1 MLKRSKMKYSSQH
14 KQLIF
19 DVFHSSLSELSKE
32 NRWVK
37 LGDSLPWDEIEKIYN
52 RRLNNTHGGAG
63 NKPARMIIG
72 AVLIKHKMNLSD
84 EETIQAI
91 RENPYMQ
98 YMLGLKEFSDKPV
111 FDSSLFVTIRKRMG
125 KDDFNDMSESL
136 LKLQIKKAEE
146 EKEKSDKEDDENR
159 SSSSCDASTNET
171 SFSIRLEPEVSSSH
185 KGILKVDATCSDAEM
200 RYPTDIDLLNDGVE
214 VIDRIIDHICVKNDF
229 SRPNTHLKEIH
240 SKYLNVIK
248 LRSKPKK
255 KVHECMEYL
264 LTMLYR
270 NINSFLKMVGRTS
283 TAVFDS
289 MKKRDR
295 ELFMTVLKMYHQQK
309 EMFREKI
316 HVCSDRIVSIFQ
328 PHVRPIVRG
337 KAKAKVEFGAKIGVS
352 VVDGYTFID
361 HHSWDA
367 YNECEDLI
375 PHLRAYKKRFGCL
388 PEKLEADKIY
398 MNRRN
403 RRILRFLKIEAGGKP
418 LGRPSKEQ
426 QSEEYRKKMAKNVG
440 ERNEVE
446 ATFGTGKRIYRANNI
461 RAKLPD
467 TGEAWAS
474 ACYFSKNVMKF
485 LKELLHVLT
494 EMMRMLKSIRLTLD
508 LLKNQRLVMTS
519 ELIKVICG

>member
-1 MLKRSKMKYSSQH
+1 MKYSSQH

-52 RRLNNTHGGAG
+52 KRLNNTHGGAG

-146 EKEKSDKEDDENR
+146 EKGKSDKGNDENMG
-159 SSSSCDASTNET
+159 SSSRDASTHET
-171 SFSIRLEPEVSSSH
+171 SSSMRLEPEVDSSH

-200 RYPTDIDLLNDGVE
+200 RYPTDIDLLHDGVE
-214 VIDRIIDHICVKNDF
+214 VIDRIIDHLCAQNDF
-229 SRPNTHLKEIH
+229 LRPNTRLKEIH

-270 NINSFLKMVGRTS
+270 NINTCLNMVARTS
-283 TAVFDS
+283 TDVFDS

-295 ELFMTVLKMYHQQK
+295 ELFITVLKMYHQQK

-388 PEKLEADKIY
+388 PEKLEGDKIY

-426 QSEEYRKKMAKNVG
+426 QGEEYREKMAKNVG

-467 TGEAWAS
+467 TGEAWTS

-494 EMMRMLKSIRLTLD
+494 EMIQMWRNIRLTLD
-508 LLKNQRLVMTS
+508 LVKKQRPVIAFR
-519 ELIKVICG
+519 LINVICG